1 MPFTTRAALTSLAL
15 AAALV
20 LAVTGCA
27 RGPET
32 GAVTVEVRA
41 DATTGAPQTLDVEV
55 RDARGTVLAAE
66 TMSSGTT
73 LQFDGIPFGEVSI
86 EAIGLCELGTT
97 LDAAGA
103 TAIFEPKHCTI
114 E

>member
-1 MPFTTRAALTSLAL
+1 MNQRLLAL
-15 AAALV
+15 PVALLLGLG
-20 LAVTGCA
+20 LAGCSSA
-27 RGPET
+27 PET
-32 GAVTVEVRA
+32 ASVSVEVRA

-55 RDARGTVLAAE
+55 RDARGTVLVAE